1 MQKERKDTMKTQP
14 LYSALVLV
22 AAIGLAGCTGTYNG
36 GGAIQSA
43 SGIPG
48 QKATFGFTIHAD
60 NDGVD
65 CDTIES
71 VRGQSQYND
80 HGTRVSFHARIVG
93 HAFVQDDEFDVHLV
107 FVGEYLVRGQ
117 PAGRVLIRV
126 EDLGKGSERGFLWLA
141 VLDGPLAGY
150 SNSGIV
156 ERGNITYK
164 PDKLCL

>member
-1 MQKERKDTMKTQP
+1 MKTQP
-14 LYSALVLV
+14 LYSALVLA
-22 AAIGLAGCTGTYNG
+22 AAIGLAGCMGTYNG
-36 GGAIQSA
+36 GGMIPSA
-43 SGIPG
+43 SGVPG
-48 QKATFGFTIHAD
+48 QKATFGFTIHVD

-71 VRGQSQYND
+71 VRGQFQYND
-80 HGTRVSFHARIVG
+80 HGTQVSFHARIKG
-93 HAFVQDDEFDVHLV
+93 HAFVLDEFDAHLA

-117 PAGRVLIRV
+117 PAGEVLIRV
-126 EDLGKGSERGFLWLA
+126 EDVGKGAERGFLWLS